1 MPLSLPRSTGTA
13 PLLGA
18 YAPMS
23 TTQSLDTLREG
34 AGSAPGQT
42 ELLRRVWRDHVRMHV
57 PVLLIAVAFMAIE
70 GAALGAFA
78 WLVRPLFD
86 GLFEDGSFDGVIL
99 IGGLIAGLFI
109 LRAVASFTQRLI
121 VVSVGLKVTTR
132 LQGLLLRHMLT
143 LDQRFFQDNSPGSL
157 LERVRGDAT
166 ALQSLATTALM
177 SLGRDSITLISL
189 LVVML
194 ATDWQ
199 WTLTALIGIPLL
211 VGPLYLLH
219 RLIRATSLQSRAA
232 AARLSTR
239 LDEIF
244 HGMQTIKLN
253 GLEKS
258 EDARFESELKGY
270 LRPSLRAQAGQAANP
285 ATMDLLAAAGFIAV
299 LWFGGQQIVSGEK
312 TIGQF
317 MSFFTALGLMFE
329 PLRRLSNVAGQVQA
343 SLASVERIYAAF
355 DTKPTVVETAEP
367 KPMPS
372 GDIRFDDVVFGYE
385 DAPVLRGFVLRG
397 RSGPYDRAGRS
408 LGCGKDHRPGASE
421 PSGRRGFRRHLDR
434 WDLGRDIEIDCAARR
449 DRGGEPGEGAPLSTR
464 PSPPTSAWAASTPP
478 TRRCGTPRANA
489 SVLEFAGPD
498 AAGARHARR
507 SSRFGPFGWATATGH
522 ESAAAPC

>member
-1 MPLSLPRSTGTA
+1 MTG
-13 PLLGA
+13 
-18 YAPMS
+18 
-23 TTQSLDTLREG
+23 TQSLDRPRAG
-34 AGSAPGQT
+34 AGTATVQG

-109 LRAVASFTQRLI
+109 LRAVASFSQRLI

-244 HGMQTIKLN
+244 HGMQTIKTQW
-253 GLEKS
+253 S
-258 EDARFESELKGY
+258 
-270 LRPSLRAQAGQAANP
+270 
-285 ATMDLLAAAGFIAV
+285 
-299 LWFGGQQIVSGEK
+299 
-312 TIGQF
+312 
-317 MSFFTALGLMFE
+317 
-329 PLRRLSNVAGQVQA
+329 
-343 SLASVERIYAAF
+343 
-355 DTKPTVVETAEP
+355 
-367 KPMPS
+367 
-372 GDIRFDDVVFGYE
+372 
-385 DAPVLRGFVLRG
+385 
-397 RSGPYDRAGRS
+397 
-408 LGCGKDHRPGASE
+408 
-421 PSGRRGFRRHLDR
+421 
-434 WDLGRDIEIDCAARR
+434 
-449 DRGGEPGEGAPLSTR
+449 
-464 PSPPTSAWAASTPP
+464 
-478 TRRCGTPRANA
+478 
-489 SVLEFAGPD
+489 
-498 AAGARHARR
+498 
-507 SSRFGPFGWATATGH
+507 
-522 ESAAAPC
+522 